1 MTRPQ
6 PRGYC
11 PEARSRGAARHLRE
25 PRWMID
31 PHPLRSRRSPA
42 TEPLFSIISPRYP
55 KRSYMSTQIL
65 RKRRTLAM
73 KRLALAA
80 ISASFFVLSG
90 TTLGADVGIANPSAV
105 AAALGGRY
113 ATAHPTESPAVNAK
127 THSAFVDG
135 LYKELIDWTPP
146 PCLSSDTRPTTTR
159 PTVRSFFFPP

>member
-1 MTRPQ
+1 
-6 PRGYC
+6 
-11 PEARSRGAARHLRE
+11 
-25 PRWMID
+25 
-31 PHPLRSRRSPA
+31 
-42 TEPLFSIISPRYP
+42 
-55 KRSYMSTQIL
+55 MSTQIL